1 MCMWHTLIMNAQS
14 VFIILSLS
22 GQHGHIFQTFS
33 SIRNMKLTVLQF
45 SSSLSAAGTGSC
57 RRGMTLTQRHWT
69 IIIKMSCSVK
79 FCFRLLQSQPFH
91 YLFSSLILLRTVCVL
106 LSLSNKH
113 RVSKKSNFVEGTR
126 SGLETKVL
134 WTNLL
139 EHIEPLT
146 QFSQELWPC
155 VIM

>member
-1 MCMWHTLIMNAQS
+1 MRSLCLLFLASLVNMDIFFKHFPPS
-14 VFIILSLS
+14 V
-22 GQHGHIFQTFS
+22 TW
-33 SIRNMKLTVLQF
+33 NWQF

-146 QFSQELWPC
+146 QFS
-155 VIM
+155 